1 MDKKKVIARIE
12 QLRIE
17 KRYFRI
23 SIKRECGYI
32 FDYISMEEK
41 RDERQKQN
49 SVIEVN
55 RKNLRLFGGIAF
67 LFLCV

>member
-17 KRYFRI
+17 KGI
-23 SIKRECGYI
+23 SVYQLKENAGYI

-67 LFLCV
+67 VFLCV